1 MFGDDQSVNSSAI
14 AALTG
19 YKSNVWWPLSAIYV
33 VGIVGTFLALLH
45 LHQKANFK
53 NTKQAFMLK

>member
-14 AALTG
+14 AALAG
-19 YKSNVWWPLSAIYV
+19 HKSNVWWSLSAIYV
-33 VGIVGTFLALLH
+33 VGIAGTFLALLH
-45 LHQKANFK
+45 LHQKANVK